1 MQDHAGQRK
10 AAEQQSCWSHLVWV
24 HYLRRLLRFNEKTC
38 AEVAFPVAP
47 SPVSGV
53 AYHAFMLNRRSTFAR
68 LLALMPLLISC
79 LAMPAAAA
87 PRRIQVKVVVVA
99 MFELGNDTG
108 DQPGELQYWVERD
121 HLDRIF
127 PLPAGYHSV
136 RMNDRGE
143 MAVLTGQGTAHAAAT
158 VMALGL
164 DPRFDLTHA
173 YWIIAGI
180 AGGTPQRI
188 SLGSAAW
195 ARWVV
200 DGDLGYE
207 IDPREIPPD
216 WSTGYLPLRK
226 AKPFEQPAAPLEGQ
240 AFALNPD
247 LTQWAFN
254 LTRNVPLADSD
265 KLKLIRS
272 EFDCEVAQRPPFVM
286 LGDEISSSTYWHG
299 KLLDQWAAAW
309 VPYFTGGQG
318 QFVTTAMEDTG
329 TLLSLKN
336 LASAGLVDYNRILV
350 LRAVSNFDQ
359 QPHGMSAADSL
370 ARQRIGAYSAY
381 LPSLEAAY
389 TVGHTVVSELLGNW
403 PRYAG
408 VTAGKQ

>member
-1 MQDHAGQRK
+1 MPSKRY
-10 AAEQQSCWSHLVWV
+10 L
-24 HYLRRLLRFNEKTC
+24 YLRIALL
-38 AEVAFPVAP
+38 
-47 SPVSGV
+47 
-53 AYHAFMLNRRSTFAR
+53 
-68 LLALMPLLISC
+68 LLTSLTLTIPEISS
-79 LAMPAAAA
+79 AA
-87 PRRIQVKVVVVA
+87 PIPVPIPVKVVVVA
-99 MFELGNDTG
+99 MFEVGEDTG

-121 HLDRIF
+121 HLDHVY
-127 PLPAGYHSV
+127 PLPAGYHAI

-158 VMALGL
+158 IMALGL
-164 DPRFDLTHA
+164 DPRFDLTHT

-180 AGGTPQRI
+180 AGGSPDRI

-207 IDPREIPPD
+207 IDPRETPSG

-226 AKPFEQPAAPLEGQ
+226 AKPFEEPATPLEGQ
-240 AFALNPD
+240 VFALNPP
-247 LTQWAFN
+247 LTQWAFD
-254 LTRNVPLADSD
+254 LTRNIQLGDSE
-265 KLKLIRS
+265 KLHEIRTGFS
-272 EFDCEVAQRPPFVM
+272 GAAAQKPPFVM

-299 KLLDQWAAAW
+299 KLLDGWAAAW
-309 VPYFTGGQG
+309 VPYFTDGKG

-329 TLLSLKN
+329 TLLSLKY
-336 LASAGLVDYNRILV
+336 LAAAGRADYNRVLV

-359 QPHGMSAADSL
+359 QPQGMSASDSL

-389 TVGHTVVSELLGNW
+389 TVGHAVVDELLMHW
-403 PRYAG
+403 SQYSSTVPSAR
-408 VTAGKQ
+408 